1 MYRDARF
8 FRQITEIISTVRPS
22 MVALRFHSSANG
34 SVSSAIVSVHP
45 PDISFGAFH
54 MYLLSYSVSDN
65 FFLIC
70 PFLGHALD

>member
-1 MYRDARF
+1 
-8 FRQITEIISTVRPS
+8 